1 MPVPFFT
8 ELYSLTLKLR
18 RLCWLD
24 LRRVVPMSTN
34 SAAPEG
40 VFSGWW
46 QQKNF
51 GNQAMSGFKTGV
63 AVVLCVWLG
72 NLFGLEHSYW
82 AAVSAIVVMGAD
94 PAPSLASCRDRIIG
108 TAIGAFLG
116 WATYYAWHG
125 HYLLYGLSVALC
137 IFVCSVLAY
146 EKAGRLAA
154 VALSIIVLVKIDSG
168 PAQAAMARFLEV
180 GLGVVVALAVSSL
193 VFPPSSAKTDPTP
206 ISMN

>member
-1 MPVPFFT
+1 MFPLSKV
-8 ELYSLTLKLR
+8 
-18 RLCWLD
+18 
-24 LRRVVPMSTN
+24 TN
-34 SAAPEG
+34 
-40 VFSGWW
+40 FGWW
-46 QQKNF
+46 QEKHLTSRAI
-51 GNQAMSGFKTGV
+51 GALKAGL
-63 AVVLCVWLG
+63 AAVLCVWLG
-72 NLFGLEHSYW
+72 NLLGLEHSYW

-94 PAPSLASCRDRIIG
+94 PSPTLASCRDRIIG

-193 VFPPSSAKTDPTP
+193 VFPPSTAKTDPTP